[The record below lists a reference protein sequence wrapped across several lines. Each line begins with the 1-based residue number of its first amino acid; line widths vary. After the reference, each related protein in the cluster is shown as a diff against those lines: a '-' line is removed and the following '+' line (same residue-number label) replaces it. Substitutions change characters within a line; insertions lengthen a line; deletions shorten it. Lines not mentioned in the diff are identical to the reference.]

1 MKRVIVAIL
10 CTLGVVFLAEHAYV
24 ALNRPARQS
33 PLVPARQ
40 LQIAL
45 LDWKA
50 HYGSTATSENAT
62 IDDLLATSLIDQSF
76 FSLFPGGLWEYS
88 HANTNKSK
96 DGNDIINGYYRDFY
110 VSCPLNGMPQIKQYP
125 PVTVK

>member
-10 CTLGVVFLAEHAYV
+10 CILGIAFLAEHAYV
-24 ALNRPARQS
+24 TLNRPATQG

-50 HYGSTATSENAT
+50 QYASTASPQNPT
-62 IDDLLATSLIDQSF
+62 IEDLLSTKLIDPPF

-88 HANTNKSK
+88 HPNKSGS
-96 DGNDIINGYYRDFY
+96 DADATIHGYYQNFY
-110 VSCPLNGMPQIKQYP
+110 VSCPLNGRPEIKQYI
-125 PVTVK
+125 PVTGK